1 VVPGCNDTIVAV
13 STPAGRSAR
22 AILRLSGPKALGIAA
37 GLFLPD
43 PRPLESFRALDGQ
56 LTAGRIA
63 GVPARL
69 YLMRA
74 PRSYTRQ
81 DVVEL
86 HVPGSPVLAELVLE
100 AAMAAGARLA
110 EPGEFTRRALA
121 NGRISPEQAEAVI
134 NVIRARSRAELVAAA
149 GSLAGH
155 AGREL
160 AAWRA
165 QAEDLAARMEA
176 ELDYGERPA
185 EFLDDARAAAELAR
199 LGAELDALLERE
211 RSGMSGPASGSGR
224 VRSALA
230 GPVNAGK
237 SLLFRRL
244 TGRAALVSP
253 RPGTTR
259 DVLEAELAAAP
270 ADLAILDTA
279 GAGAPAGEV
288 EHLARAAAERAWR
301 SADLLLLV
309 VDRSAPLANTTVIGH
324 RCTRITTDEGN
335 GSKNS
340 LAYIVE
346 IAREMEIPIV
356 WVLNKCDL
364 PAAFDA
370 QDLRRSLGT
379 GSREPGTVVEVSAL
393 TGAGCFELEHLLV
406 KMVRTGRVERS
417 AGGLS
422 GSLRRWEVLIRARA
436 GLRQAS
442 AALADGLGLACAAD
456 DLREA
461 VRLVARQFQPGAGAS
476 ELDESVL
483 DRIFARFCVGK

>member
-1 VVPGCNDTIVAV
+1 
-13 STPAGRSAR
+13 
-22 AILRLSGPKALGIAA
+22 
-37 GLFLPD
+37 
-43 PRPLESFRALDGQ
+43 
-56 LTAGRIA
+56 
-63 GVPARL
+63 
-69 YLMRA
+69 
-74 PRSYTRQ
+74 
-81 DVVEL
+81 
-86 HVPGSPVLAELVLE
+86 
-100 AAMAAGARLA
+100 
-110 EPGEFTRRALA
+110 
-121 NGRISPEQAEAVI
+121 
-134 NVIRARSRAELVAAA
+134 
-149 GSLAGH
+149 
-155 AGREL
+155 
-160 AAWRA
+160 
-165 QAEDLAARMEA
+165 
-176 ELDYGERPA
+176 
-185 EFLDDARAAAELAR
+185 
-199 LGAELDALLERE
+199 
-211 RSGMSGPASGSGR
+211 MSGPTSGSGR

-309 VDRSAPLANTTVIGH
+309 VDRSAPFDAATLAPALKVA
-324 RCTRITTDEGN
+324 E
-335 GSKNS
+335 
-340 LAYIVE
+340 A
-346 IAREMEIPIV
+346 AEMPV
-356 WVLNKCDL
+356 VLVLNKCDL

-370 QDLRRSLGT
+370 EDLHRSLGT
-379 GSREPGTVVEVSAL
+379 GSRAPGTVVEVSAL

-422 GSLRRWEVLIRARA
+422 GSLRRWEVLSRARA
-436 GLRQAS
+436 GLGQAA

-476 ELDESVL
+476 ELDENVL
-483 DRIFARFCVGK
+483 NRIFARFCVGK